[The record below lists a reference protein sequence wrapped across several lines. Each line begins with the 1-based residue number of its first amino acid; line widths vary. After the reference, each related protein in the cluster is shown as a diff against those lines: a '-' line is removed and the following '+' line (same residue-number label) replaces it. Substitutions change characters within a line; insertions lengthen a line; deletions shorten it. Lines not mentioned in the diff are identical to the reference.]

1 MDRPITIVHVV
12 LTLDVG
18 GLEEV
23 VLRLLAHTD
32 RKRFTPLVYA
42 LDAPGAMAWELD
54 ALQVPLR
61 VFCRAPGIDPA
72 LPMRIARCLKRDGV
86 GLLHT
91 HNVSPHFYGVMG
103 ASLVRAG
110 AMRSKRPR
118 VIHTKHG
125 RNLPHRARKM
135 LLNRFASSLNDR
147 VVAVC
152 DEAAE
157 VGLRKEHLTEKKVMT
172 IRNGVDTSRFCPG
185 DPFAARARL
194 KLPAGGF
201 HVGVVARLAPVKDHA
216 TLLEAFALFRR
227 ERSDAHLTLV
237 GDGAERAAL
246 QARAEAPDLAGSVH
260 FVGERRDIAL
270 VLPAFDVFAL
280 SSTSEGISLTLLEAA
295 SAGLPIVA
303 TRVGGTPEVVIDG
316 ETGALVSPSDPGAF
330 AAALG
335 ALARRPDRAAL
346 GRAGRARVERGFSVE
361 RMARAY
367 QDLYAE
373 VLQGSR

>member
-42 LDAPGAMAWELD
+42 LDAPGTMAWELD
-54 ALQVPLR
+54 ALGVPLR
-61 VFCRAPGIDPA
+61 VFRRAPGIDPA
-72 LPMRIARCLKRDGV
+72 LPMRIARSLARDGV
-86 GLLHT
+86 RLLHT
-91 HNVSPHFYGVMG
+91 HNVSPHFYGAMA
-103 ASLVRAG
+103 ASLARVG
-110 AMRSKRPR
+110 AMRSRGPR
-118 VIHTKHG
+118 VVHTKHG
-125 RNLPHRARKM
+125 RNLPHLPRKV
-135 LLNRFASSLNDR
+135 LLNRFASSLSDR
-147 VVAVC
+147 VVAVSE
-152 DEAAE
+152 DAAE
-157 VGLRKEHLTEKKVMT
+157 VALHIEHVPESKVMT
-172 IRNGVDTSRFCPG
+172 IRNGVDTAKFCPG
-185 DPFAARARL
+185 SALAARARL
-194 KLPAGGF
+194 KLPEGGF

-216 TLLEAFALFRR
+216 TLLEAFALLRR
-227 ERSDAHLTLV
+227 ERPDAHLTLI
-237 GDGAERAAL
+237 GDGDERAAL
-246 QARAEAPDLAGSVH
+246 QARAEATDLAGSVH
-260 FVGERRDIAL
+260 FAGARRDIAS

-316 ETGALVSPSDPGAF
+316 ETGRLVAPSDPAAF

-335 ALARRPDRAAL
+335 ELARRPDRAEL

-373 VLQGSR
+373 VLQGRG